1 MGLAKSEWI
10 ESQERGWDAPD
21 KFVCD
26 ECVEDDYLKAVVADQ
41 AVENH
46 CDYCNRD
53 ANQAIAAPVSAILE
67 QISHALFTRFAE
79 PGAAGL
85 PRDSGE
91 WVGEEQITDTYD
103 ALASLPL
110 DCDDELFDDIAGA
123 FHNTA
128 WYPCAD
134 GYWLD
139 MHEHD
144 ELRYAWSSFEYEIK
158 HHSRY
163 FLLAKKTPVSSAP
176 GERYS
181 PRVLLQ
187 RIGHLVQKLSLLR
200 TLPECSRLYRV
211 RRASKSGIF
220 QTFDDIGPPPKDRAA
235 AGRMNPPGISYFYLA
250 FEQETALAEVLDRPP
265 CHAAIGEFEANSD
278 LTFLDLT
285 ELPPL
290 PSIFDSDHSEE
301 REGLMFLAHFID
313 AIAMPVRKD
322 GREHVG
328 YLPSQVVCEFFS
340 QMFHI
345 DGEAQLD
352 GIAYPS
358 AVRPGGKN
366 FVIFPAHEHGAKWE
380 DRVQLEK
387 ISWRHLRDWE
397 DVKKSI

>member
-1 MGLAKSEWI
+1 MGLAKRDWM
-10 ESQERGWDAPD
+10 ESQERGWDTPE

-26 ECVEDDYLKAVVADQ
+26 QCVEDEYLKAVIDDQ

-46 CDYCNRD
+46 CDYCARD
-53 ANQAIAAPVSAILE
+53 AEQPIAAPVSAILE
-67 QISHALFTRFAE
+67 KVSHALFTRFAE

-91 WVGEEQITDTYD
+91 WVGGEDITDTYN
-103 ALASLPL
+103 AMASLPL
-110 DCDDELFDDIAGA
+110 DCDGDLFDDIAGA

-139 MHEHD
+139 VHEHD
-144 ELRYAWSSFEYEIK
+144 ELRFAWSRFEYAIK
-158 HHSRY
+158 HRSRY
-163 FLLAKKTPVSSAP
+163 FLLAKKTPTSGAP

-181 PRVLLQ
+181 PKTLLQ
-187 RIGHLVQKLSLLR
+187 RIGNLVQKLNLIK
-200 TLPECSRLYRV
+200 TLAAGTGLFRV
-211 RRASKSGIF
+211 RRSSKNGIF
-220 QTFDDIGPPPKDRAA
+220 KTFDDIGPPPEDQAA
-235 AGRMNPPGISYFYLA
+235 AGRMNPPGISYFYSA
-250 FEQETALAEVLDRPP
+250 FEQKTALAEAISKPP
-265 CHAAIGEFEANSD
+265 CHAAIGWFEAKKD
-278 LTFLDLT
+278 LAFLDLT

-301 REGLMFLAHFID
+301 REGLIFLEHFID
-313 AIAMPVRKD
+313 AIAVPVTKD
-322 GREHVG
+322 GREHVD
-328 YLPSQVVCEFFS
+328 YLPSQVICEFFS
-340 QMFHI
+340 QIFQT

-366 FVIFPAHEHGAKWE
+366 FVIFPPHEYGGEWE
-380 DRVQLEK
+380 DRVRLEN
-387 ISWRHLRDWE
+387 ISWLHLRDWE